1 MCEARFAKMP
11 TTKKQESEAKKS
23 ESEMVRRQSIAGS
36 SQADHDM
43 PKAMEE
49 IKSMIKDLKKD
60 MSSKL
65 RSIDDK
71 FSNIITELREDI
83 GEVRNDL
90 AQANTD
96 IQNIQRQMEEV
107 DKSIEFHAEK
117 VKSVERQQQEQF
129 EEINRKL
136 NDKVDTLNKKLMM
149 VEKHERKYNLIFHG
163 IQEERSEK
171 LYDKMRAFFV
181 SHLEIDQERA
191 EKIIFSN
198 GHRMPTKVVGMPK
211 PVIMRFA
218 RYDDRELILSKAYK
232 LAKSGKKILTDLP
245 VAMKE
250 ERARLAK
257 EAFLI
262 REKEHLKTRIR
273 DVGLDLVLEVRK
285 DVNDKWLIRKS

>member
-1 MCEARFAKMP
+1 MP
-11 TTKKQESEAKKS
+11 TNRKQEPEAKKS
-23 ESEMVRRQSIAGS
+23 DSEIVRRQSIAS
-36 SQADHDM
+36 SSHVDQDM
-43 PKAMEE
+43 PKVMEE

-83 GEVRNDL
+83 GEVKNDL
-90 AQANTD
+90 AQASTD
-96 IQNIQRQMEEV
+96 IQSIQRQMDEV

-117 VKSVERQQQEQF
+117 VEGVERQQQEQY

-136 NDKVDTLNKKLMM
+136 NDKIDTLNKKLMM

-181 SHLEIDQERA
+181 SHMEIDQERA

-198 GHRMPTKVVGMPK
+198 GHRMPTHRDQDFIEVCPPEKLLH
-211 PVIMRFA
+211 VILLLPTCWKMCKN
-218 RYDDRELILSKAYK
+218 LK
-232 LAKSGKKILTDLP
+232 LAM
-245 VAMKE
+245 V
-250 ERARLAK
+250 LA
-257 EAFLI
+257 I
-262 REKEHLKTRIR
+262 YSHLHHYQNK
-273 DVGLDLVLEVRK
+273 
-285 DVNDKWLIRKS
+285 

>member
-1 MCEARFAKMP
+1 MP
-11 TTKKQESEAKKS
+11 TNRKQELEAKKS
-23 ESEMVRRQSIAGS
+23 DSEVVRRQSIAS
-36 SQADHDM
+36 SSHVDQDM
-43 PKAMEE
+43 PKVMEE

-90 AQANTD
+90 AQASTD
-96 IQNIQRQMEEV
+96 IQSIQRQMDEV

-117 VKSVERQQQEQF
+117 VEGVERQQQEQY

-136 NDKVDTLNKKLMM
+136 NDKIDTLNKKLMM
-149 VEKHERKYNLIFHG
+149 LEKHERKYNLIFHG

-181 SHLEIDQERA
+181 SHMEIDQERA

-198 GHRMPTKVVGMPK
+198 GHRMPTKAVGMPK

-218 RYDDRELILSKAYK
+218 SYDDRELILSKAYK

-285 DVNDKWLIRKS
+285 DVSDKWIIRKS